1 MIPVEQRQ
9 PYAPNQAVGDCWKCC
24 IASIL
29 ELDYDDVPHFTQLEE
44 EGTTDS
50 WWNLTQGFLRL
61 RGCVLA
67 RFGLW
72 GAETPMLIFGSKK
85 IRYHFSVPGHWIAS
99 VVSPRMTPEG
109 ENLSHA
115 VVMNGSTIAWDPHPS
130 RDEGHLGFTEAYLLV
145 AT

>member
-9 PYAPNQAVGDCWKCC
+9 LYAVGQAPGDCWKCC

-29 ELDYDDVPHFTQLEE
+29 ELDYDDVPHFVQLEDD
-44 EGTTDS
+44 GDVDS
-50 WWNLTQGFLRL
+50 WWNATQAFLRL

-72 GAETPMLIFGSKK
+72 GGEAPMLLFGSKQ
-85 IRYHFSVPGHWIAS
+85 IRYHFSAPGHWIAG

-115 VVMNGSTIAWDPHPS
+115 VVMSGSQVAWDPHPY

-145 AT
+145 TT